1 MYNKPPPWPQLC
13 SSPQTGSMNES
24 QLRAKGGRQTVGFGS
39 HRTEQHMLVG
49 KMAVPNIQQLL
60 QALLSTDN
68 DTRSKAEV
76 NYTKG
81 EQIYNKSLENVNAPS
96 CIITG

>member
-1 MYNKPPPWPQLC
+1 MAH
-13 SSPQTGSMNES
+13 TD
-24 QLRAKGGRQTVGFGS
+24 
-39 HRTEQHMLVG
+39 TEQHMLVG

-76 NYTKG
+76 KDPKG
-81 EQIYNKSLENVNAPS
+81 EQIYNKSLEKCELSQLRNNRLKTDVNK
-96 CIITG
+96 TGLEKWKNRHGCYNSRFLLIL

>member
-1 MYNKPPPWPQLC
+1 
-13 SSPQTGSMNES
+13 
-24 QLRAKGGRQTVGFGS
+24 
-39 HRTEQHMLVG
+39 MLVG

-76 NYTKG
+76 NEPKG
-81 EQIYNKSLENVNAPS
+81 EKIYNKSLENVNSPS
-96 CIITG
+96 CVIAG

>member
-1 MYNKPPPWPQLC
+1 MNKA
-13 SSPQTGSMNES
+13 SPMAAALFLGSNRFNEWVTIA
-24 QLRAKGGRQTVGFGS
+24 REGGKANGRVWLT
-39 HRTEQHMLVG
+39 TEQHMLVR

-76 NYTKG
+76 KDPKG
-81 EQIYNKSLENVNAPS
+81 EEIYNKSLENVNSHS
-96 CIITG
+96 CVITG

>member
-1 MYNKPPPWPQLC
+1 
-13 SSPQTGSMNES
+13 
-24 QLRAKGGRQTVGFGS
+24 
-39 HRTEQHMLVG
+39 
-49 KMAVPNIQQLL
+49 MAVPNIQQLL

-81 EQIYNKSLENVNAPS
+81 EQIYNKAL
-96 CIITG
+96 

>member
-1 MYNKPPPWPQLC
+1 
-13 SSPQTGSMNES
+13 
-24 QLRAKGGRQTVGFGS
+24 
-39 HRTEQHMLVG
+39 MLVG

-81 EQIYNKSLENVNAPS
+81 EEIYNKSLENVNSPS
-96 CIITG
+96 CVITG